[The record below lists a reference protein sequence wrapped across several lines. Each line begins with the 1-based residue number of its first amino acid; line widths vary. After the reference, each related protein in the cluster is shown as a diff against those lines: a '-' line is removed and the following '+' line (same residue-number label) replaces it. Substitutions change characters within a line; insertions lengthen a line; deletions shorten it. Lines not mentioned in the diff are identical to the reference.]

1 MAVYTEQN
9 VEGPSYV
16 RWQAVLS
23 GAAVGLAVF
32 FILSALWF
40 ALAGT
45 ARTGFFGKNL
55 AWFALADA
63 LVAALVAGYIG
74 GYVLSIRGRTPGML
88 TGLTVWGVIMFAAL
102 IVNTPQLTTVFDANT
117 TGNAAAA
124 RVLTH
129 SQLWATFGAFLG
141 GFVLAGLAGG
151 VGGGSPGTVTRTG
164 RMPSEEAESGGRL
177 GRRVS

>member
-9 VEGPSYV
+9 VEAPSYV

-45 ARTGFFGKNL
+45 SRTDFFGKNL

-102 IVNTPQLTTVFDANT
+102 VVGTPELTTVFNANT

-124 RVLTH
+124 HLLTH
-129 SQLWATFGAFLG
+129 SQLWATFGAFFG
-141 GFVLAGLAGG
+141 GFVLAGFAGG
-151 VGGGSPGTVTRTG
+151 VGGGSPGARASRQGQQT
-164 RMPSEEAESGGRL
+164 EEPVPGGRL
-177 GRRVS
+177 GRRAS